1 MYQAVADYIKGCDM
15 CQRAKQPAHAKRVPL
30 TNMPIQDTFS
40 RWHLDII
47 GPFQA
52 LTKESYRYILIIVD
66 SFSKWTE
73 AFPVRFKSAEEIS
86 RILHREIF
94 SRYGTCHSLVTDRG
108 QGFAS
113 KLVAAINQ
121 IYNVKHS
128 FSSSYHPQTNSVAER
143 TNKTIIQYSYGLS
156 DDSFRIIRVQSF
168 LSCFG
173 KEMNLPLDTNLIPK
187 PDINKNLV
195 HHIKNVL
202 DNLKIARTLAT
213 ENLKHAQ
220 EYQKLHYDKNT
231 ELPTFEIQ
239 DQVLLY
245 SPKVPVGLSSKLHRK
260 FDGPFY
266 IARKGLNH
274 TNKLRRCSN
283 NKELKSM
290 INANRLKLY
299 HPPDHRRDLGAPD
312 DDVPRQ
318 DPMRIVPPNFV
329 QPPQNDQQID
339 RNPQSKLFNLMSFSC
354 LTYKRALSYATIIW
368 IMLFCIQQVEPT
380 REIVQRINYGVVF
393 SKKSN
398 IIFGQEF
405 WHHTFQVPIPKKEE
419 SQPYPS
425 CDIVHQHCY
434 ILNQA
439 ISQLSAVRAHISS
452 NINHTVDTIHQL
464 VSKENLQV
472 KSKIKSKSKR
482 GLFDFIGSISK
493 SLFGTATVKDVNR
506 LARHMNILS
515 RNSHNLAKSMAHHDE
530 LLSSYMSKTDKR
542 FDNIVSEIQNNHDF
556 IQNVTQE
563 TAKFITEFEKVS
575 AKLSSLSLKQMNDSS
590 EINKYLEEITIGV
603 HELLKGKLSP
613 FLIPPHVLKHTIS
626 QIQIILND
634 KFKVP
639 INSSST
645 HATQILDLPKY
656 LVVSSDN
663 QYYGFFSHE
672 KLQSCTGSHIL
683 YCIESLSLISSAS
696 PDCVSKQNIHKFCDF
711 RFLLDVVKPSIQPI
725 SNNAVLVYKT
735 NTLAFDC
742 QNFNKIVK
750 GCNFCLLNIPCM
762 CSVSTDM
769 LFLPKKV
776 DQCQNNSDS
785 VTILHPV
792 NLALIKSFFSSET
805 YNSIMGVTTFTNP
818 AVLNLPNLNFY
829 NHSFSQFIA
838 QDQQL
843 HFSLKR
849 IAQATKKDKVIF
861 KSLSESMLDGQI
873 SAIESWP
880 DFNGI
885 ISLVAL
891 GLSIIMTVAY
901 VLLFNKVRALTTAL
915 ILLQKSPSI
924 SAFVTPITPPTFNF
938 VRNVQSTTSE
948 TYKVDFISQL
958 VNQSEVIVNQ
968 SHQPVSGSQSL
979 H

>member
-1 MYQAVADYIKGCDM
+1 MD
-15 CQRAKQPAHAKRVPL
+15 RSL
-30 TNMPIQDTFS
+30 S
-40 RWHLDII
+40 
-47 GPFQA
+47 
-52 LTKESYRYILIIVD
+52 
-66 SFSKWTE
+66 
-73 AFPVRFKSAEEIS
+73 VRSESAEEIS
-86 RILHREIF
+86 KILHREIF

-121 IYNVKHS
+121 IYNVKHY
-128 FSSSYHPQTNSVAER
+128 FTSSYHPQTNSVAER
-143 TNKTIIQYSYGLS
+143 TNKTIIQCM
-156 DDSFRIIRVQSF
+156 R
-168 LSCFG
+168 
-173 KEMNLPLDTNLIPK
+173 T
-187 PDINKNLV
+187 LV
-195 HHIKNVL
+195 HENQL
-202 DNLKIARTLAT
+202 NWPELLPDNLKIARTLAT

-274 TNKLRRCSN
+274 TYKLRRCSN

-312 DDVPRQ
+312 DDVP
-318 DPMRIVPPNFV
+318 
-329 QPPQNDQQID
+329 
-339 RNPQSKLFNLMSFSC
+339 
-354 LTYKRALSYATIIW
+354 RALSYATIIW

-472 KSKIKSKSKR
+472 QSKIKSKSKR
-482 GLFDFIGSISK
+482 NLFDFIGSISK
-493 SLFGTATVKDVNR
+493 SLFGTATVKDVNH

-603 HELLKGKLSP
+603 HELLKGKLSH

-634 KFKVP
+634 KFKGFYLTHTDPTHYYSNANMLYARQHSHLYISLKFSISTFSVPLSMYEIFSYPVP

-656 LVVSSDN
+656 LVVSNDN

-696 PDCVSKQNIHKFCDF
+696 PNCVS
-711 RFLLDVVKPSIQPI
+711 
-725 SNNAVLVYKT
+725 A
-735 NTLAFDC
+735 
-742 QNFNKIVK
+742 
-750 GCNFCLLNIPCM
+750 
-762 CSVSTDM
+762 
-769 LFLPKKV
+769 LF
-776 DQCQNNSDS
+776 
-785 VTILHPV
+785 
-792 NLALIKSFFSSET
+792 F
-805 YNSIMGVTTFTNP
+805 
-818 AVLNLPNLNFY
+818 
-829 NHSFSQFIA
+829 
-838 QDQQL
+838 
-843 HFSLKR
+843 
-849 IAQATKKDKVIF
+849 
-861 KSLSESMLDGQI
+861 
-873 SAIESWP
+873 
-880 DFNGI
+880 
-885 ISLVAL
+885 
-891 GLSIIMTVAY
+891 
-901 VLLFNKVRALTTAL
+901 
-915 ILLQKSPSI
+915 
-924 SAFVTPITPPTFNF
+924 
-938 VRNVQSTTSE
+938 
-948 TYKVDFISQL
+948 
-958 VNQSEVIVNQ
+958 
-968 SHQPVSGSQSL
+968 
-979 H
+979 

>member
-1 MYQAVADYIKGCDM
+1 M
-15 CQRAKQPAHAKRVPL
+15 
-30 TNMPIQDTFS
+30 
-40 RWHLDII
+40 
-47 GPFQA
+47 
-52 LTKESYRYILIIVD
+52 
-66 SFSKWTE
+66 
-73 AFPVRFKSAEEIS
+73 
-86 RILHREIF
+86 
-94 SRYGTCHSLVTDRG
+94 
-108 QGFAS
+108 
-113 KLVAAINQ
+113 
-121 IYNVKHS
+121 
-128 FSSSYHPQTNSVAER
+128 
-143 TNKTIIQYSYGLS
+143 
-156 DDSFRIIRVQSF
+156 
-168 LSCFG
+168 
-173 KEMNLPLDTNLIPK
+173 
-187 PDINKNLV
+187 
-195 HHIKNVL
+195 
-202 DNLKIARTLAT
+202 
-213 ENLKHAQ
+213 
-220 EYQKLHYDKNT
+220 
-231 ELPTFEIQ
+231 
-239 DQVLLY
+239 LL
-245 SPKVPVGLSSKLHRK
+245 
-260 FDGPFY
+260 
-266 IARKGLNH
+266 
-274 TNKLRRCSN
+274 
-283 NKELKSM
+283 
-290 INANRLKLY
+290 
-299 HPPDHRRDLGAPD
+299 
-312 DDVPRQ
+312 
-318 DPMRIVPPNFV
+318 
-329 QPPQNDQQID
+329 
-339 RNPQSKLFNLMSFSC
+339 
-354 LTYKRALSYATIIW
+354 
-368 IMLFCIQQVEPT
+368 CIQQVEPT

-452 NINHTVDTIHQL
+452 NINHTVNTIHQL
-464 VSKENLQV
+464 VPKENLLVQ
-472 KSKIKSKSKR
+472 SNIKSKSKR

-515 RNSHNLAKSMAHHDE
+515 RNSHKLAKSMAHHDE

-542 FDNIVSEIQNNHDF
+542 FGNIVSEIKNNHDF

-590 EINKYLEEITIGV
+590 EINKYLEEITIGI
-603 HELLKGKLSP
+603 HELVKGKLSP
-613 FLIPPHVLKHTIS
+613 FLVPPHVLKHTIS
-626 QIQIILND
+626 QIQIILNE
-634 KFKVP
+634 KFKGFYLTHSDPTHYYSNANMLYTRQHSHLYISLKFSISTFSVPMSMYEIFSYPVP
-639 INSSST
+639 INSTST

-656 LVVSSDN
+656 LVVSNDN

-696 PDCVSKQNIHKFCDF
+696 PDCVSALFFNSKDNIHKFCDF
-711 RFLLDVVKPSIQPI
+711 RFLIDVVKPSLQPI

-792 NLALIKSFFSSET
+792 NLALIQSFFSSET
-805 YNSIMGVTTFTNP
+805 YNSIMGDTTFTNP

-891 GLSIIMTVAY
+891 GLSIIMTVAC

-938 VRNVQSTTSE
+938 VRNVQSTTPE
-948 TYKVDFISQL
+948 TYNIDFISQL
-958 VNQSEVIVNQ
+958 GQWPSLVLTSLTIISFCVALHYIYTQCRSQPHTQVLLEVSNGLHCVVIPILNLPLCPSDWEISTPSNIGNLRISGTFITRFHVDWSGFYIVNINTKQ
-968 SHQPVSGSQSL
+968 EIPIPDTIQINPIKARILKNVMSTTFTSYILIAHHKYFKIV
-979 H
+979 